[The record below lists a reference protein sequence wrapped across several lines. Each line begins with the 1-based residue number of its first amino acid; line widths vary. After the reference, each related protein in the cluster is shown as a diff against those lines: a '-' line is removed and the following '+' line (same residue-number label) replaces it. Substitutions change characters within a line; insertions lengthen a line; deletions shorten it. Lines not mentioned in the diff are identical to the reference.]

1 MKELLLWNKLIIL
14 NWIWSFKL
22 WTIKKKLKSL
32 ETAAQLK
39 EANDTANNL

>member
-22 WTIKKKLKSL
+22 FARELND
-32 ETAAQLK
+32 AV
-39 EANDTANNL
+39 ANVTHSN